1 VSVYVD
7 LLRYRELF
15 GNLWRRDLRAKY
27 KGSVLGVAWSLV
39 NPLLLMGVYTLVFSL
54 LWKAVGGIPH
64 YPLFLLCGLC
74 VWIFFSSTLT
84 IASRSLVDA
93 AGLIRKVRFPR
104 QLVPLS
110 VVATQLVTFAVM
122 LVALMILDFALIPE
136 TRKTV
141 WLALP
146 ISVAIVALVGGVA
159 LIVASLNVLF
169 RDIEHLIAALLLP
182 WFFLTPIIYSF
193 EQLPGAVTEHQTL
206 VEFLR
211 YANFITPPINALR
224 DPLFWGRLPG
234 ATDVVY
240 LCVAA
245 VVSLVLGAYVFTRAD
260 DRVAVEL

>member
-1 VSVYVD
+1 
-7 LLRYRELF
+7 
-15 GNLWRRDLRAKY
+15 
-27 KGSVLGVAWSLV
+27 V

-54 LWKAVGGIPH
+54 LWRAVGGIPH
-64 YPLFLLCGLC
+64 YPLFLLCGLA
-74 VWIFFSSTLT
+74 VWIFFSSTLQ

-110 VVATQLVTFAVM
+110 VVATQLVTFVVM
-122 LVALMILDFALIPE
+122 LVALIAIDFALIPK
-136 TRKTV
+136 TRTTV

-146 ISVAIVALVGGVA
+146 ISAAIVALVGGVA

-193 EQLPGAVTEHQTL
+193 DQLPGAVTSHRTL
-206 VEFLR
+206 VEILR
-211 YANFITPPINALR
+211 YGNFVTPPINALR
-224 DPLFWGRLPG
+224 DPLFWGRLPH
-234 ATDVVY
+234 ATDVIY

-245 VVSLVLGAYVFTRAD
+245 LVSLVLGAWVFTRAD